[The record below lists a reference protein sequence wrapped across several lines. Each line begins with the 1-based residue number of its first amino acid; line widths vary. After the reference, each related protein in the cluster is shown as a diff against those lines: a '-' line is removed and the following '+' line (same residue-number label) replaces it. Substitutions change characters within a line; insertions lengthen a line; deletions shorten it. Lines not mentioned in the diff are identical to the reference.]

1 MQLAQKLFFLSV
13 LFLIS
18 CGKDLSSNSNKKN
31 SVSGLSNLSKSNSL
45 SSSPL
50 INWSASTTVDV
61 LRYEYC
67 IGTSSGGCELKDW
80 ISNGLNLSATITGL
94 SLVDGSIYY
103 VSVRTIA
110 KDLTVSSPVTS
121 SWTVDNTAPNPAN
134 GLRIITNST
143 LSSMTSTSL
152 SWTAS
157 TSPDVLRYEYCVGS
171 SALGCE
177 IKDWTGN
184 GLNLTAAFTGNT
196 ISNGTY
202 YLHVRVVD
210 EALNVSSIKS
220 QGWIVFNNNLNSQ
233 D

>member
-1 MQLAQKLFFLSV
+1 MQLDQKLFFLSV

-18 CGKDLSSNSNKKN
+18 CGKDLSSNSKLN

-67 IGTSSGGCELKDW
+67 IGTSSGGCELKNW
-80 ISNGLNLSATITGL
+80 TSNGLNLSATITGL

-121 SWTVDNTAPNPAN
+121 SWTVDNTAPNPAS
-134 GLRIITNST
+134 GLQIITNST
-143 LSSMTSTSL
+143 LGWM
-152 SWTAS
+152 AS
-157 TSPDVLRYEYCVGS
+157 TSPDVLRYEYCIGS
-171 SALGCE
+171 SAEGCE

-184 GLNLTAAFTGNT
+184 GLNLTAALTGNT
-196 ISNGTY
+196 LSNGTY

-210 EALNVSSIKS
+210 EALNVSSIS
-220 QGWIVFNNNLNSQ
+220 SAGWVVTNNNLNSQ
-233 D
+233 N